1 MAGELGFDT
10 GPYVS
15 VAAFCERVLQEK
27 DNVLSAI
34 RIIDQINVQ
43 AQGGAAPD
51 DLPAGSTIQ
60 STLLVMLKAG
70 DARGPQTIQ
79 VVVED
84 PVGTR
89 RESPEQSVIF
99 SPGPAGGVS
108 VIIPMAI
115 QLSSAGLYWAD
126 ILINHRL
133 VSRVPLGVN
142 YTFTRGPGVGPQQS

>member
-10 GPYVS
+10 GPFVN

-34 RIIDQINVQ
+34 RIVDQINVQ
-43 AQGGAAPD
+43 ALGDVAPE
-51 DLPAGSTIQ
+51 DLPAVSTIQ

-79 VVVED
+79 VVIED
-84 PVGTR
+84 PAGGR
-89 RESPEQSVIF
+89 REGPEQSVLF
-99 SPGPAGGVS
+99 SPGPAGGVNL
-108 VIIPMAI
+108 IIPLMI

-126 ILINHRL
+126 VLINRRL
-133 VSRVPLGVN
+133 VSRVPLAVN
-142 YTFTRGPGVGPQQS
+142 YTFTRGPGVAPQQL

>member
-10 GPYVS
+10 GPFVN

-34 RIIDQINVQ
+34 RIVDQINVQ
-43 AQGGAAPD
+43 ALGDVAPE

-79 VVVED
+79 VVIED
-84 PVGTR
+84 
-89 RESPEQSVIF
+89 
-99 SPGPAGGVS
+99 PAGGRREGPEQWGS
-108 VIIPMAI
+108 QP
-115 QLSSAGLYWAD
+115 
-126 ILINHRL
+126 NHPANDPAFLRGF
-133 VSRVPLGVN
+133 VLG
-142 YTFTRGPGVGPQQS
+142 